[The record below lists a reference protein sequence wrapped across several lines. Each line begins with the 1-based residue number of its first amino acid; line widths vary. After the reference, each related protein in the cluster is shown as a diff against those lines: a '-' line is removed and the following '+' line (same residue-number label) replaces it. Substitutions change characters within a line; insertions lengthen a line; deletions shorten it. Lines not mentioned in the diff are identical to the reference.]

1 MAKYFDNRT
10 NYCSQCHKLRYMGY
24 TVESDSEL
32 CTCNGQDKIPTYN
45 KMTTEQK
52 IEAIKEAIEKAK
64 NHQSKMDDVAWS
76 VPALS
81 SLKIRHLMNNL
92 GAISTRYFECG
103 VHKGGLFCSTIR
115 NNDNLLYATANDSFA
130 SDEAN
135 EDKAHPQFIDNFLK
149 CKPSATVID
158 VIVADTFEINE
169 ESMKVISPVDL
180 YLFDAD
186 HSYESQRK
194 AMIHFLPA
202 MADEF
207 IVCVDDFDWIEVYRG
222 TEDGIVTSMVDVLFQ
237 ETFKGNDHD
246 NDGWWNGFAVF
257 LLRKKKEKKAKK
269 K

>member
-1 MAKYFDNRT
+1 
-10 NYCSQCHKLRYMGY
+10 
-24 TVESDSEL
+24 
-32 CTCNGQDKIPTYN
+32 
-45 KMTTEQK
+45 MTTEQK

-64 NHQSKMDDVAWS
+64 NHQSKMDEAAWS

-103 VHKGGLFCSTIR
+103 VHKGGLFCSAIR

-130 SDEAN
+130 SDETN
-135 EDKAHPQFIDNFLK
+135 EDKAWPQFTANGAK
-149 CKPSATVID
+149 CKSPETEFAVI
-158 VIVADTFEINE
+158 IGDTFEVDP
-169 ESMKVISPVDL
+169 SVIVGPIDL

-222 TEDGIVTSMVDVLFQ
+222 TEDGVVTSGVDVLFQ
-237 ETFKGNDHD
+237 EIFKGNDHD

-257 LLRKKKEKKAKK
+257 LLRKKKEKKVKNK
-269 K
+269 